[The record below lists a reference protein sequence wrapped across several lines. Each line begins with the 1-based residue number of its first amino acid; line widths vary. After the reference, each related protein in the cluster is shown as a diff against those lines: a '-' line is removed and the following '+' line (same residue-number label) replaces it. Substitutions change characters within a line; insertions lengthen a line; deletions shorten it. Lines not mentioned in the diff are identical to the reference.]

1 MPRTER
7 YFRSLITGYGATVIT
22 SLCILASVPLALSF
36 ISTASFA
43 VWGLIVQVSGYLL
56 LGDLGVSSAVG
67 RLLMNHLQSRP
78 SMQYGQIFFA
88 GLISFVGQAIVVFA
102 IGIGFAFFGPTILDI
117 PADMR
122 SDFTQL
128 MICQTSIISVFFPL
142 KTVTY
147 AFVAQGRYEWI
158 NVSTALGAIVS
169 LLALFIGFTLGLGLG
184 AYIMAALAE
193 SVLICSIQTA
203 MAAKSGL
210 LPTKREY
217 SFPTK
222 QQILAVW
229 EIGWDIFIVGL
240 GNRLFY
246 TSQSFLL
253 ARFAGLDSVAAWIIG
268 SKLFY
273 FGREILSKAAFMAG
287 PPLMSLYVEGLT
299 AMAELRLAQISKVL
313 GYCAAIF
320 GGLLIIGNSLF
331 VELWSA
337 GKVCWPSSSNTAL
350 AGILVCNAFSFSLI
364 HLFGMELRF
373 KELRYIANLE
383 AAFFILS
390 SCFLV
395 PRFGLPIIAPLMF
408 FSNLTFS
415 MPYLIYSYFRFCR
428 QRHLSR
434 NLGLPLLV
442 RLLLLLCF
450 SCFYT
455 FLFSW
460 FHFSLFGIVAGILLL
475 LIGFYFVFIDLRKEL
490 FFLKNLFLL
499 KLQGAHR

>member
-1 MPRTER
+1 MPRSER

-22 SLCILASVPLALSF
+22 SLCVLASVPLALSF

-43 VWGLIVQVSGYLL
+43 IWGLIVQVSGYLL

-88 GLISFVGQAIVVFA
+88 GLISFVGQAFVVFA

-122 SDFTQL
+122 SDFTRL

-158 NVSTALGAIVS
+158 NVSTALGTIVS
-169 LLALFIGFTLGLGLG
+169 LLTLFIGFTLGLGLG
-184 AYIMAALAE
+184 AYIVAALTE
-193 SVLICSIQTA
+193 SVLICSIQIV

-210 LPTKREY
+210 LPKKREY
-217 SFPTK
+217 FFPAK

-229 EIGWDIFIVGL
+229 EIGWDIFLVGL

-273 FGREILSKAAFMAG
+273 FGREMLSKAAFMAG
-287 PPLMSLYVEGLT
+287 PPLMSLYVEGLR
-299 AMAELRLAQISKVL
+299 AKAELRLSQITKVL
-313 GYCAAIF
+313 GYCAAIL
-320 GGLLIIGNSLF
+320 GGFLIAGNSAF
-331 VELWSA
+331 VELWSG
-337 GKVCWPSSSNTAL
+337 GKVFWPKTSNIAL
-350 AGILVCNAFSFSLI
+350 AALLVCNAFSFSLI
-364 HLFGMELRF
+364 HLLGMELRF
-373 KELRYIANLE
+373 KALRYITHLE

-390 SCFLV
+390 SFYFV
-395 PRFGLPIIAPLMF
+395 PRLGLSSVAPLML
-408 FSNLTFS
+408 FSTLLFS
-415 MPYLIYSYFRFCR
+415 MPYLFYSYIRCCR
-428 QRHLSR
+428 QWQTSR
-434 NLGLPLLV
+434 TLRISFVL
-442 RLLLLLCF
+442 RLILLLCF
-450 SCFYT
+450 ASFC
-455 FLFSW
+455 S
-460 FHFSLFGIVAGILLL
+460 LLL
-475 LIGFYFVFIDLRKEL
+475 SESHLSFSAIVSIFVFLSVGLYFIWLDLRNE
-490 FFLKNLFLL
+490 FAFLKTHFFSAFA
-499 KLQGAHR
+499 K

>member
-253 ARFAGLDSVAAWIIG
+253 AR
-268 SKLFY
+268 
-273 FGREILSKAAFMAG
+273 
-287 PPLMSLYVEGLT
+287 
-299 AMAELRLAQISKVL
+299 Q
-313 GYCAAIF
+313 
-320 GGLLIIGNSLF
+320 
-331 VELWSA
+331 
-337 GKVCWPSSSNTAL
+337 
-350 AGILVCNAFSFSLI
+350 
-364 HLFGMELRF
+364 
-373 KELRYIANLE
+373 
-383 AAFFILS
+383 
-390 SCFLV
+390 
-395 PRFGLPIIAPLMF
+395 
-408 FSNLTFS
+408 
-415 MPYLIYSYFRFCR
+415 
-428 QRHLSR
+428 
-434 NLGLPLLV
+434 
-442 RLLLLLCF
+442 
-450 SCFYT
+450 
-455 FLFSW
+455 
-460 FHFSLFGIVAGILLL
+460 
-475 LIGFYFVFIDLRKEL
+475 
-490 FFLKNLFLL
+490 
-499 KLQGAHR
+499 

>member
-43 VWGLIVQVSGYLL
+43 IWGLIVQVSGYLL

-287 PPLMSLYVEGLT
+287 PPLMSLYVEGLRDKT
-299 AMAELRLAQISKVL
+299 ELRLSQISKVL
-313 GYCAAIF
+313 GYCAAIL
-320 GGLLIIGNSLF
+320 GGFLIVGNSAF
-331 VELWSA
+331 VELWSG
-337 GKVCWPSSSNTAL
+337 GKVSWPKNSNIAL
-350 AGILVCNAFSFSLI
+350 AALLVCNAFSFSLI
-364 HLFGMELRF
+364 HLLGMELRF
-373 KELRYIANLE
+373 KTLRYLTFLE
-383 AAFFILS
+383 AIFFTLS
-390 SCFLV
+390 SCYFV
-395 PRFGLPIIAPLMF
+395 PRLGLSIVAPLMLLF
-408 FSNLTFS
+408 TLLFS
-415 MPYLIYSYFRFCR
+415 MPYLFYSYIRCCR
-428 QRHLSR
+428 EWQTSR
-434 NLGLPLLV
+434 TLHISFVL
-442 RLLLLLCF
+442 RLILLLCF
-450 SCFYT
+450 ASFST
-455 FLFSW
+455 FLYSE
-460 FHFSLFGIVAGILLL
+460 FHLSFLAFLSIFVLLL
-475 LIGFYFVFIDLRKEL
+475 GGLYFIWLDLRFE
-490 FFLKNLFLL
+490 FAFLKNHFSSAIS
-499 KLQGAHR
+499 K